1 MRPISTS
8 TTSVRPVIPVST
20 STSSVRPVIPV
31 STSTSSV
38 RSVIPVSTSVR
49 PISTSTTSVR
59 PVIPV
64 STSTSSVRPV
74 IPVSTSTSSVR
85 SVIPVSTSVRPI
97 STSTTASVNVRP
109 ISKPT
114 TPASV
119 NVRPVSSTITASV
132 RPVPR
137 PKTPV
142 GVPPVSSTATASVR
156 PVPRPKTPAG
166 VPPVSSTTT
175 ASVRPVFRPKTPVS
189 VPPVSSTAT
198 ASVRPVPRPKT
209 PVSVPPV
216 ATTTTT
222 SVRPVPISK
231 PIIPVP
237 KTSVTSKPI
246 IPVATVRTQVD
257 IKPGKK
263 GVKPLILKDRQKT
276 WAAKA
281 DHLLRTTN
289 GYFDTSDMGAGKM
302 IIAIYLALVFDFSL
316 LVIGPKTIIQSW
328 RNHAAEYGVD
338 VIDVLSYGAVRGKV
352 GYQPT
357 SGLLNRSDI
366 VTDTGRRK
374 VLFEPSEYYLQLLN
388 SGILLI
394 IDEIQNVIQ
403 KSAIHKACNVLL
415 RTMIETGGQSRFG
428 LLSGTPYCKEEN
440 VINLLRLA
448 GYIKS
453 SRMCRT
459 DPVSKD
465 IIPEVLQELIDVCYT
480 LDPDTT
486 SGITAEGFRKDTVAN
501 ICHRLYSDVLREH
514 MVGAM
519 TAPQPE
525 GVIYDIKNG
534 FYNIDPDHLKLLQK
548 AVYKLSETVNTD
560 EDGKEVIDMIGRGKM
575 VKALVAVEQA
585 KLYDMARIARE
596 TLETV
601 PNSKVIILLNYSKI
615 NIPIIVDMLAD
626 YQPELLT
633 GSSSVPER
641 QRVLDRFNDDPSCR
655 LLIGNIKVA
664 GVGNNM
670 HDVRGDSPR
679 YMYISPTFDLLA
691 MAQAAKRVWR
701 EGVMS
706 DATVRTF
713 YAKETGKTE
722 IKILTAL
729 AKKSGI
735 LKETVSSITAK
746 DMILPSDYESYY
758 EPDVTN

>member
-1 MRPISTS
+1 MSGIPPPVKFVRPIRKIQTPAENGNDDTETLSTKLSSVTIRPIIPRPISKTTTPAS
-8 TTSVRPVIPVST
+8 VKPVIPVSTNTTTSVRPVST
-20 STSSVRPVIPV
+20 NT
-31 STSTSSV
+31 
-38 RSVIPVSTSVR
+38 STSVR
-49 PISTSTTSVR
+49 PTSTNTSTSVR
-59 PVIPV
+59 PVYRPKTPASVQPV
-64 STSTSSVRPV
+64 ATSTIASVRPV
-74 IPVSTSTSSVR
+74 STNT
-85 SVIPVSTSVRPI
+85 STSVRPVAT
-97 STSTTASVNVRP
+97 TST
-109 ISKPT
+109 I
-114 TPASV
+114 
-119 NVRPVSSTITASV
+119 ASV
-132 RPVPR
+132 RPVY
-137 PKTPV
+137 
-142 GVPPVSSTATASVR
+142 
-156 PVPRPKTPAG
+156 
-166 VPPVSSTTT
+166 
-175 ASVRPVFRPKTPVS
+175 RPKTPVS
-189 VPPVSSTAT
+189 VQPVATTSTTTVRPKIPVSVQPVSATTST
-198 ASVRPVPRPKT
+198 SVKPVARPKT
-209 PVSVPPV
+209 PVKVLPV
-216 ATTTTT
+216 ATTSTTT
-222 SVRPVPISK
+222 VRPTSISK
-231 PIIPVP
+231 PIP

-246 IPVATVRTQVD
+246 VPVATVKTEVD

-281 DHLLRTTN
+281 EHLLRTTN

-374 VLFEPSEYYLQLLN
+374 VSFEPSEYYLQLLN

-465 IIPEVLQELIDVCYT
+465 IIPEGLQELIDVCYT

-601 PNSKVIILLNYSKI
+601 PNSKVIILLTYSKI
-615 NIPIIVDMLAD
+615 NIPIIVDLLAD

-633 GSSSVPER
+633 GSSSVSER

-679 YMYISPTFDLLA
+679 YMYISPTFDLLS

-706 DATVRTF
+706 DATVRAF

-758 EPDVTN
+758 EPDITV